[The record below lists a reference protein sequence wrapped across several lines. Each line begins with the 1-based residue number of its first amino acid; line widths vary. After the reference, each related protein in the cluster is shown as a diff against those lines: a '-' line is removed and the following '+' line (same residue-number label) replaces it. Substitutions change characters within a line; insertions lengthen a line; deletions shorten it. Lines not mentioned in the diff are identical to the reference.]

1 MLYTSQEVSADQKQ
15 EDKNKLHDL
24 TINIPDLVGHGKP
37 DDFIRIVHD
46 KHLVHV
52 EHLSRFH
59 VSQRLAM
66 LAALEGD
73 GLTPLICPGVSGA
86 VGQAHY
92 VFAGGGRGD
101 HWKV

>member
-1 MLYTSQEVSADQKQ
+1 
-15 EDKNKLHDL
+15 
-24 TINIPDLVGHGKP
+24 
-37 DDFIRIVHD
+37 
-46 KHLVHV
+46 
-52 EHLSRFH
+52 
-59 VSQRLAM
+59 M

-86 VGQAHY
+86 VGQGHY